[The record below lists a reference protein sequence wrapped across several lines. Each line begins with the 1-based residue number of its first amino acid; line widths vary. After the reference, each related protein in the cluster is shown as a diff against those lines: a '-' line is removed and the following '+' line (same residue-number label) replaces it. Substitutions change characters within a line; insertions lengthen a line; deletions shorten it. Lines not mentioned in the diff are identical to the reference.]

1 MPYVGRLARLP
12 WDRRYF
18 GPAIVEAGRRGCYPQ
33 RCGPQ
38 YRRKPRHASKSPSR
52 RIFPTCGRSTELWT
66 LPAHYME
73 GQPARPRADRPGC
86 LPQQPKRADTTPSR
100 QAGADHLNSIRHGT
114 AETGMIRESSG
125 RGVFLNCSPIECKQ
139 PPGRG
144 GCSAGRAL
152 FLFFRGR
159 SLESYRLAGLANV
172 RQFDRQHPSI
182 SKITF
187 CDLNLSFNALY
198 VL

>member
-1 MPYVGRLARLP
+1 MNTKTDGTAEGIRLADTLPNGRYTIRGYVAANCDGATSERGLWRLP
-12 WDRRYF
+12 
-18 GPAIVEAGRRGCYPQ
+18 
-33 RCGPQ
+33 
-38 YRRKPRHASKSPSR
+38 
-52 RIFPTCGRSTELWT
+52 STT
-66 LPAHYME
+66 K
-73 GQPARPRADRPGC
+73 ADR
-86 LPQQPKRADTTPSR
+86 QRNASR

-125 RGVFLNCSPIECKQ
+125 RGVSLNRSPIECKQ